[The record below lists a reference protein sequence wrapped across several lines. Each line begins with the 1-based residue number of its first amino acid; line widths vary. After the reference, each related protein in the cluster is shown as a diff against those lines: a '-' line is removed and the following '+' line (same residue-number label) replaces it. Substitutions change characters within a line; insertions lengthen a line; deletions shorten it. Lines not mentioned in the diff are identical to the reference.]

1 MISMIRDRLR
11 HARCDLFSSV
21 PSGRQ
26 TDTSAQSGRIPALR
40 KLTILVL
47 AAMTSG
53 TAAAVTVSIGT
64 QLNGGAIVN
73 QGSADGTFDITTNI
87 GGYNS
92 VKASGVADP
101 FFVYPN
107 FSTSSLDVS
116 STGTTDSLNVFVSES
131 GLTSAPRTYGLNLL
145 SSLGV
150 TRVPSGWTLDTYVW
164 LDPTNTVFGRNT
176 MLASRS
182 FAGPLGASSGD
193 IASFLDVTDP
203 YSITVEYRIQSN
215 GNRGG
220 INATADIN
228 DVPTPSTSLLL
239 GMGLT
244 GLGFVMSRR
253 RKVDSTDANSDL
265 TAPSSADAWSA
276 QGTLGFAARP
286 LIANA

>member
-1 MISMIRDRLR
+1 
-11 HARCDLFSSV
+11 
-21 PSGRQ
+21 
-26 TDTSAQSGRIPALR
+26 
-40 KLTILVL
+40 
-47 AAMTSG
+47 MTAG

-64 QLNGGAIVN
+64 QFNGGSIVN
-73 QGSADGTFDITTNI
+73 QGSADGTFDLSTSI

-164 LDPTNTVFGRNT
+164 LDPTNTVFGRDT
-176 MLASRS
+176 LLVSRA
-182 FAGPLGASSGD
+182 FAGPLGASSVD
-193 IASFLDVTDP
+193 LASFLDVTDP

-253 RKVDSTDANSDL
+253 RKVDSTDANNDL
-265 TAPSSADAWSA
+265 TVPSSADAWSA

>member
-1 MISMIRDRLR
+1 MISTFRDRFR
-11 HARCDLFSSV
+11 HARGDTFSSSPV
-21 PSGRQ
+21 GRQ
-26 TDTSAQSGRIPALR
+26 ADTSAQPGRIPALR

-47 AAMTSG
+47 ATMTAG

-64 QLNGGAIVN
+64 QFNGGSTVN
-73 QGSADGTFDITTNI
+73 QGSADGTFDLSTSI

-164 LDPTNTVFGRNT
+164 LDPTNTVFGRDT
-176 MLASRS
+176 LLVSRA
-182 FAGPLGASSGD
+182 FAGPLGASSVD
-193 IASFLDVTDP
+193 LASFLDVTDP

-253 RKVDSTDANSDL
+253 RKVDSTDANNDL
-265 TAPSSADAWSA
+265 TVPSSADAWSA

>member
-1 MISMIRDRLR
+1 MISTFRDRFR
-11 HARCDLFSSV
+11 HARGDTFSSSPV
-21 PSGRQ
+21 GRQ
-26 TDTSAQSGRIPALR
+26 ADTSAQPGRIPALR

-47 AAMTSG
+47 ATMTAG

-64 QLNGGAIVN
+64 QFNGGSIVN
-73 QGSADGTFDITTNI
+73 QGSADGTFDLSTSI

-92 VKASGVADP
+92 VKASGMADP

-131 GLTSAPRTYGLNLL
+131 GLTSAPRTYGLSLL

-150 TRVPSGWTLDTYVW
+150 TRVPNGWTLDTYVW
-164 LDPTNTVFGRNT
+164 LDPTNAVFGRNT
-176 MLASRS
+176 LLASRA
-182 FAGPLGASSGD
+182 FAGPLGASSVD
-193 IASFLDVTDP
+193 IPSFLDVTDP
-203 YSITVEYRIQSN
+203 YSITVEYRINSN

-220 INATADIN
+220 INASADIN

-244 GLGFVMSRR
+244 GLGFVMARR
-253 RKVDSTDANSDL
+253 EKRGAAAAQPDATPVADSEG
-265 TAPSSADAWSA
+265 W
-276 QGTLGFAARP
+276 QGGAVQGFAAKP
-286 LIANA
+286 LMVGG

>member
-11 HARCDLFSSV
+11 HARCDMFSAV

-26 TDTSAQSGRIPALR
+26 TDTSAQSGRMPALR

-47 AAMTSG
+47 VAMTSG

-203 YSITVEYRIQSN
+203 YSITVEYRSQSN

-220 INATADIN
+220 IKATADIN

-253 RKVDSTDANSDL
+253 EKRGASAAQPDATPAADSEGWQHGAG
-265 TAPSSADAWSA
+265 P
-276 QGTLGFAARP
+276 GFAAKP
-286 LIANA
+286 LMVGG

>member
-1 MISMIRDRLR
+1 MISNIRDRFR
-11 HARCDLFSSV
+11 HTRGDMVSAV
-21 PSGRQ
+21 PSGRRA
-26 TDTSAQSGRIPALR
+26 DTFAQPGRIPALR

-47 AAMTSG
+47 AAMASG
-53 TAAAVTVSIGT
+53 TATAVTVSIGT

-73 QGSADGTFDITTNI
+73 QGSADGTFDLTTNV

-92 VKASGVADP
+92 VKASGMADP

-107 FSTSSLDVS
+107 FSTSSVDVS
-116 STGTTDSLNVFVSES
+116 SGGTTDSLSVFVSES
-131 GLTSAPRTYGLNLL
+131 GLTSAPRTYGLSLL
-145 SSLGV
+145 NSLGV
-150 TRVPSGWTLDTYVW
+150 TRVSSGWTLDTYVW
-164 LDPTNTVFGRNT
+164 LDPTNIVFGRDT
-176 MLASRS
+176 LLVSRA
-182 FAGPLGASSGD
+182 FAGPLGASSVD
-193 IASFLDVTDP
+193 LASYLDVTDP
-203 YSITVEYRIQSN
+203 YSITVEYRIKSN

-253 RKVDSTDANSDL
+253 RKVDSTDADNDL
-265 TAPSSADAWSA
+265 MAPSSADAWSA
-276 QGTLGFAARP
+276 QGKLGFAARP

>member
-11 HARCDLFSSV
+11 HARCDMFSAV

-193 IASFLDVTDP
+193 IASFFDVTDP

-253 RKVDSTDANSDL
+253 RKVDSTDANNDL

>member
-11 HARCDLFSSV
+11 HARCDMFSAV

-253 RKVDSTDANSDL
+253 RKVDSTDANNDL

>member
-11 HARCDLFSSV
+11 HARCDMFSAV

-26 TDTSAQSGRIPALR
+26 VDTSTQSGRMPALR

-47 AAMTSG
+47 ATMTAG

-73 QGSADGTFDITTNI
+73 QGSADGTFDLTTNI

-92 VKASGVADP
+92 VKASGMADP

-107 FSTSSLDVS
+107 FSTSSVDVS
-116 STGTTDSLNVFVSES
+116 SGGTTDSLSVFVSES
-131 GLTSAPRTYGLNLL
+131 GLTSAPRTYGLSLL
-145 SSLGV
+145 NSLGV
-150 TRVPSGWTLDTYVW
+150 TRVSTGWTLDTYVW

-176 MLASRS
+176 MLVSRS
-182 FAGPLGASSGD
+182 FAGELGASSGD
-193 IASFLDVTDP
+193 LASFLDVTDP

-253 RKVDSTDANSDL
+253 RKVDSTDANNDL
-265 TAPSSADAWSA
+265 MAPSSADAWPA
-276 QGTLGFAARP
+276 QGKLGFAARP